1 MCCFKAQYDFLPG
14 KERMSGITSNL
25 RHEANTFKTKISTKK
40 MNYPVRAELV
50 ANPEEYLYTPI
61 RVYSVEKGLV
71 EILFV

>member
-1 MCCFKAQYDFLPG
+1 
-14 KERMSGITSNL
+14 
-25 RHEANTFKTKISTKK
+25 
-40 MNYPVRAELV
+40 MNYPLRAELV